1 MPAWQVQHS
10 VVADVTPLEAWGY
23 WTNVENW
30 RRLEGEAVESITLDG
45 RFEAGTQGTT
55 VVRNQPPRSWRLAQ
69 VMSPERAI
77 IAMEL
82 PDAILSFAWRF
93 EDLGDGRTR
102 MTQQITLDGP
112 SAEQYLQD
120 VRTAFTSSI
129 GPGMEKLA
137 LAMAQLR

>member
-1 MPAWQVQHS
+1 
-10 VVADVTPLEAWGY
+10 
-23 WTNVENW
+23 
-30 RRLEGEAVESITLDG
+30 
-45 RFEAGTQGTT
+45 
-55 VVRNQPPRSWRLAQ
+55 
-69 VMSPERAI
+69 
-77 IAMEL
+77 MEL